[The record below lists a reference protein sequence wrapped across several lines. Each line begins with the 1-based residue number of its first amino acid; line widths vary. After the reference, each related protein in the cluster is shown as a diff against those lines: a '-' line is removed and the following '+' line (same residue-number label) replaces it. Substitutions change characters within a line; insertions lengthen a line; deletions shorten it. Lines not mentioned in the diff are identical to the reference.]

1 MVSVCNSRDRAP
13 PRGNSSKLT
22 HVVKYSC
29 VKIYFEIESILELIP
44 HKTLLYL
51 VWNTSFYDAMI
62 KIILPFFFASE
73 WKGFLVTSAV
83 FLHLVE
89 KTLFSEV

>member
-51 VWNTSFYDAMI
+51 V
-62 KIILPFFFASE
+62 
-73 WKGFLVTSAV
+73 
-83 FLHLVE
+83 
-89 KTLFSEV
+89 